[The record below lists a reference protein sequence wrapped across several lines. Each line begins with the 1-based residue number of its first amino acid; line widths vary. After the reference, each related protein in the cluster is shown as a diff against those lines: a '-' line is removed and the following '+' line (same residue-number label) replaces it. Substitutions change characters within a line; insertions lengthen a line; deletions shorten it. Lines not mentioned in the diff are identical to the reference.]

1 MKQTRRTFLQWLFG
15 LSQLNWLIG
24 LFNQGKLRAATPD
37 TKSGADPES
46 IDLRFLIFG
55 DWGRDG
61 QFHQTDVAT
70 QMGLAAAARKCRLI
84 ISVGDNFYDK
94 GVQTAADSQW
104 KSSFEE
110 IYTASSLAIPWYVI
124 LGNHDYKGRPG
135 AQLDYARTHPN
146 WKMPARYFSA
156 VEPITETEKIEF
168 FFIDTSPFVEE
179 YQTKEEMRDEIV
191 SQDTNAQVAW
201 LDQALSTSK
210 ATWKIVVGHHPIF
223 SGGSEHGD
231 QPELVQRINPLL
243 EKHGVPV
250 YFNGHDHD
258 LQHIVRGSIEYFNTG
273 AGSKVRPPGP
283 TEGSRFYQGTPGF
296 MAVSLGVEKMHVDV
310 IDYTGAL
317 LYQTDVKN
325 RVAAGV

>member
-15 LSQLNWLIG
+15 LSQLNWLVG
-24 LFNQGKLRAATPD
+24 WFNQGNLRAATPD
-37 TKSGADPES
+37 TRSGSGADQK
-46 IDLRFLIFG
+46 DLRFLIFG

-61 QFHQTDVAT
+61 QFHQTDVAE

-104 KSSFEE
+104 RSSFEE
-110 IYTASSLAIPWYVI
+110 IYTASSLAVPWYVI
-124 LGNHDYKGRPG
+124 LGNHDYKGRPE
-135 AQLDYARTHPN
+135 AQLDYAKAHPN

-156 VEPITETEKIEF
+156 LEPITETEKVEF

-179 YQTKEEMRDEIV
+179 YQTKEAMRDEIV
-191 SQDTNAQVAW
+191 SQDTNAQVEW

-210 ATWKIVVGHHPIF
+210 ATWKIVIGHHPIF

-231 QPELVQRINPLL
+231 QPELIQRINPLL
-243 EKHGVPV
+243 EKYGVPV

-325 RVAAGV
+325 RVAAEV

>member
-1 MKQTRRTFLQWLFG
+1 MKQTRRTFLQWLMG
-15 LSQLNWLIG
+15 LSQ
-24 LFNQGKLRAATPD
+24 FNVLVSFFTQGKLRAATLDGKGDPD
-37 TKSGADPES
+37 GEQR
-46 IDLRFLIFG
+46 DLRFLIFG

-70 QMGLAAAARKCRLI
+70 QMGLAAEARKCRLI

-94 GVQTAADSQW
+94 GVQTATDSQW

-110 IYTASSLAIPWYVI
+110 IYTASSLAVPWYVI

-135 AQLDYARTHPN
+135 AQLDYAKTHPN

-156 VEPITETEKIEF
+156 VEPITKTENVEF
-168 FFIDTSPFVEE
+168 FFIDTNPFVVE
-179 YQTKEEMRDEIV
+179 YRTKEGMRDEIV
-191 SQDTNAQVAW
+191 SQDTIAQVAW
-201 LDQALSTSK
+201 LDQALSNSK
-210 ATWKIVVGHHPIF
+210 ATWKIVIGHHPIF

-231 QPELVQRINPLL
+231 QPELIREINPLL
-243 EKHGVPV
+243 EKHGVPA

-258 LQHIVRGSIEYFNTG
+258 LQHIVRGSVEYFNTG

-283 TEGSRFYQGTPGF
+283 TEGSRFYKGTPGF

-317 LYQTDVKN
+317 LYKAEVKN

>member
-1 MKQTRRTFLQWLFG
+1 MKQTRRTFLQWLMG
-15 LSQLNWLIG
+15 LSQ
-24 LFNQGKLRAATPD
+24 FNVLVSFFTQGKLRAATLDGKGDPD
-37 TKSGADPES
+37 GEQR
-46 IDLRFLIFG
+46 DLRFLIFG

-94 GVQTAADSQW
+94 GVQTATDSQW

-110 IYTASSLAIPWYVI
+110 IYTASSLAVPWYAI

-135 AQLDYARTHPN
+135 AQLDYAKAHPN

-156 VEPITETEKIEF
+156 VEPITKTENVEF

-179 YQTKEEMRDEIV
+179 YRTKEGMRDEIV
-191 SQDTNAQVAW
+191 SQDTIAQVAW
-201 LDQALSTSK
+201 LDQALSNSK

-231 QPELVQRINPLL
+231 QPELIRDINPLL
-243 EKHGVPV
+243 EKHGVPA

-258 LQHIVRGSIEYFNTG
+258 LQHIVRGSVEYFNTG

-283 TEGSRFYQGTPGF
+283 TKGSRFYKGTPGF
-296 MAVSLGVEKMHVDV
+296 MAVSLGVEKMHVDIV
-310 IDYTGAL
+310 DYTGAL
-317 LYQTDVKN
+317 LYQAEVKN

>member
-1 MKQTRRTFLQWLFG
+1 MKQTRRTFLQWLMG
-15 LSQLNWLIG
+15 LSQ
-24 LFNQGKLRAATPD
+24 FNVLVSFFTQGKLRAATLDEKGGPD
-37 TKSGADPES
+37 GKQR
-46 IDLRFLIFG
+46 DLRFLIFG

-70 QMGLAAAARKCRLI
+70 QMGLATEARKCRLI

-94 GVQTAADSQW
+94 GVQTATDSQW

-110 IYTASSLAIPWYVI
+110 IYTASSLAVPWYVI

-135 AQLDYARTHPN
+135 AQLDYAKTHPN

-156 VEPITETEKIEF
+156 VEPITKTESVEF

-179 YQTKEEMRDEIV
+179 YRTKEGMRDEIV
-191 SQDTNAQVAW
+191 SQDTIAQVAW
-201 LDQALSTSK
+201 LDQALSNSK
-210 ATWKIVVGHHPIF
+210 ATWKIVIGHHPIF

-231 QPELVQRINPLL
+231 QPELIRDINPLL
-243 EKHGVPV
+243 EKHGVPA

-258 LQHIVRGSIEYFNTG
+258 LQHIVRGSVEYFNTG

-283 TEGSRFYQGTPGF
+283 TEGSRFYKGTPGF
-296 MAVSLGVEKMHVDV
+296 MAVSFGVEKMHVDI

-317 LYQTDVKN
+317 LYQAEVKN

>member
-1 MKQTRRTFLQWLFG
+1 MKQTRRTFLEWLLG
-15 LSQLNWLIG
+15 LSQLNL
-24 LFNQGKLRAATPD
+24 LVSFFKPAKLRAAAPD
-37 TKSGADPES
+37 TKSGRDAEQS
-46 IDLRFLIFG
+46 DLRFLIFG

-70 QMGLAAAARKCRLI
+70 QMGLAAAVRKCRFI

-94 GVQTAADSQW
+94 GVQTATDSQW
-104 KSSFEE
+104 KSSFEG

-124 LGNHDYKGRPG
+124 LGNHDYKGRPE
-135 AQLDYARTHPN
+135 AQLDYAKAHPD

-156 VEPITETEKIEF
+156 VEPITKTENAEF

-201 LDQALSTSK
+201 LDQALSNSK
-210 ATWKIVVGHHPIF
+210 ATWKIVIGHHPIF

-231 QPELVQRINPLL
+231 QPELVRDINPLL
-243 EKHGVPV
+243 EKHGVPA

-258 LQHIVRGSIEYFNTG
+258 LQHIVRGSVEYFNTG

-283 TEGSRFYQGTPGF
+283 TEGSRFYKGTPGF

-317 LYQTDVKN
+317 LYQAEVKN

>member
-1 MKQTRRTFLQWLFG
+1 MKQTRRTFLQWLLG
-15 LSQLNWLIG
+15 LSQLNL
-24 LFNQGKLRAATPD
+24 LVSFFKPGKLRAAAPD
-37 TKSGADPES
+37 TKSGRDAEQS
-46 IDLRFLIFG
+46 DLRFLIFG

-70 QMGLAAAARKCRLI
+70 QMGLAAAARKCRFI

-94 GVQTAADSQW
+94 GVQTATDSQW
-104 KSSFEE
+104 KSSFEG
-110 IYTASSLAIPWYVI
+110 IYTASSLAVPWYVI
-124 LGNHDYKGRPG
+124 LGNHDYKGRPE
-135 AQLDYARTHPN
+135 AQLDYAKAHPD

-156 VEPITETEKIEF
+156 VEPITKTENVEF

-201 LDQALSTSK
+201 LDQALSNSK
-210 ATWKIVVGHHPIF
+210 ATWKIVIGHHPIF

-231 QPELVQRINPLL
+231 QPELIRDINPLL
-243 EKHGVPV
+243 EKHGVPT

-258 LQHIVRGSIEYFNTG
+258 LQHIVRGSVEYFNTG

-283 TEGSRFYQGTPGF
+283 TEGSRFYKETPGF

-310 IDYTGAL
+310 IDYAGAL
-317 LYQTDVKN
+317 LYQAEVKN

>member
-1 MKQTRRTFLQWLFG
+1 VKQTRRTFLQWLLG
-15 LSQLNWLIG
+15 LSQLNVLLG
-24 LFNQGKLRAATPD
+24 FFNQGKLRAETPA
-37 TKSGADPES
+37 TKSA
-46 IDLRFLIFG
+46 IDAGKGEVRFLIFG

-70 QMGLAAAARKCRLI
+70 QIGLAAAPRKCRFI
-84 ISVGDNFYDK
+84 ISVGDNFYES
-94 GVQTAADSQW
+94 GVRTATDPQW
-104 KSSFEE
+104 KSSFED
-110 IYTASSLAIPWYVI
+110 IYTAPSLAVPWYVI
-124 LGNHDYKGRPG
+124 LGNHDYKGRPE
-135 AQLDYARTHPN
+135 AQLNYAKTHPN

-156 VEPITETEKIEF
+156 VEPITETEKLEL

-179 YQTKEEMRDEIV
+179 YQTKEGMRDEIV
-191 SQDTNAQVAW
+191 SQDTNAQLAW
-201 LDQALSTSK
+201 LDQTLSNSK
-210 ATWKIVVGHHPIF
+210 AAWKIVIGHHPIF

-231 QPELVQRINPLL
+231 QLELIRNINPLP
-243 EKHGVPV
+243 EKHAVSV

-258 LQHIVRGSIEYFNTG
+258 LQHIVRGSVEYFNTG

-283 TEGSRFYQGTPGF
+283 TEGSRFYKGTPGF

-317 LYQTDVKN
+317 LYQAEVKN

>member
-15 LSQLNWLIG
+15 LSQLNWLVG
-24 LFNQGKLRAATPD
+24 WFNQGNLRAATPD
-37 TKSGADPES
+37 TRSGSGADQK
-46 IDLRFLIFG
+46 DLRFLIFG

-61 QFHQTDVAT
+61 QFHQTDVAE

-104 KSSFEE
+104 RSSFEE
-110 IYTASSLAIPWYVI
+110 IYTASSLAVPWYVI
-124 LGNHDYKGRPG
+124 LGNHDYKGRPE
-135 AQLDYARTHPN
+135 AQLDYAKAHPN

-156 VEPITETEKIEF
+156 LEPITETEKVEF

-179 YQTKEEMRDEIV
+179 YQTKEAMRDEIV
-191 SQDTNAQVAW
+191 SQDTNAQVEW

-210 ATWKIVVGHHPIF
+210 ATWKIVIGHHPIF

-231 QPELVQRINPLL
+231 QPELIQRINPLL

-296 MAVSLGVEKMHVDV
+296 MAVSLGVDKMHVDV
-310 IDYTGAL
+310 IDYTGAV

-325 RVAAGV
+325 RVTAGV

>member
-1 MKQTRRTFLQWLFG
+1 
-15 LSQLNWLIG
+15 
-24 LFNQGKLRAATPD
+24 
-37 TKSGADPES
+37 
-46 IDLRFLIFG
+46 
-55 DWGRDG
+55 
-61 QFHQTDVAT
+61 
-70 QMGLAAAARKCRLI
+70 MGLAAAARKCRLI

-104 KSSFEE
+104 KSSFEG
-110 IYTASSLAIPWYVI
+110 IYTASSLAVPWYVI
-124 LGNHDYKGRPG
+124 LGNHDYKGRPE

-156 VEPITETEKIEF
+156 VEPITETEKVEF

-201 LDQALSTSK
+201 LDQALSTSI
-210 ATWKIVVGHHPIF
+210 ATWKIVIGHHPIF

-231 QPELVQRINPLL
+231 QPELIQRINPLL

-250 YFNGHDHD
+250 YFNRHDHD
-258 LQHIVRGSIEYFNTG
+258 LQDIVRGSVEYFNTG
-273 AGSKVRPPGP
+273 AGSKVQPPGP
-283 TEGSRFYQGTPGF
+283 TEGSRFYKGTPGF
-296 MAVSLGVEKMHVDV
+296 MAVSLGFEKMHVDV

-325 RVAAGV
+325 RVAAGA

>member
-1 MKQTRRTFLQWLFG
+1 MKQTRRTFLQWLLG
-15 LSQLNWLIG
+15 LSQLNL
-24 LFNQGKLRAATPD
+24 LVSFFNPGKLRAATSD
-37 TKSGADPES
+37 TKSGRGAEQS
-46 IDLRFLIFG
+46 DLRFLIFG
-55 DWGRDG
+55 DWGREG

-70 QMGLAAAARKCRLI
+70 QMGLAAAARKCRFI

-94 GVQTAADSQW
+94 GVQTATDSQW
-104 KSSFEE
+104 KSSFEG
-110 IYTASSLAIPWYVI
+110 IYTASSLAVPWYVI
-124 LGNHDYKGRPG
+124 LGNHDYKGRPE
-135 AQLDYARTHPN
+135 AQLDYAKAHPD

-156 VEPITETEKIEF
+156 VEPITKTENVEF

-179 YQTKEEMRDEIV
+179 YRTKEELRDEIV
-191 SQDTNAQVAW
+191 SQDTIAQVAW
-201 LDQALSTSK
+201 LDQALSNSK
-210 ATWKIVVGHHPIF
+210 ATWKIVIGHHPIF

-231 QPELVQRINPLL
+231 QPELVRDINPLL
-243 EKHGVPV
+243 EKHGVPA

-258 LQHIVRGSIEYFNTG
+258 LQHIVRGSVEYFNTG

-283 TEGSRFYQGTPGF
+283 TEGSRFYKETPGF

-317 LYQTDVKN
+317 LYQAEVKN

>member
-1 MKQTRRTFLQWLFG
+1 MKQTRRTFLQWLMG
-15 LSQLNWLIG
+15 LSQ
-24 LFNQGKLRAATPD
+24 FNVLVSFFTQGKLRAATLDGKGDPD
-37 TKSGADPES
+37 GEQR
-46 IDLRFLIFG
+46 DLRFLIFG

-70 QMGLAAAARKCRLI
+70 QMGLAAEARKCRLI

-94 GVQTAADSQW
+94 GVQTATDSQW

-110 IYTASSLAIPWYVI
+110 IYTASSLAVPWYVI
-124 LGNHDYKGRPG
+124 LGNHDYKGRPE
-135 AQLDYARTHPN
+135 AQLDYAKTHPN

-156 VEPITETEKIEF
+156 LEPITKTENVEF

-179 YQTKEEMRDEIV
+179 YRTKEGMRDQIV
-191 SQDTNAQVAW
+191 SQNTNAQVAW
-201 LDQALSTSK
+201 LDQALSNSK
-210 ATWKIVVGHHPIF
+210 ATWKIVIGHHPIF

-231 QPELVQRINPLL
+231 QPELIREINPLL
-243 EKHGVPV
+243 EKHGVPA

-258 LQHIVRGSIEYFNTG
+258 LQHIVRGSVEYFNTG

-283 TEGSRFYQGTPGF
+283 TEGSRFYKGTPGF

-310 IDYTGAL
+310 IDYTGVL
-317 LYQTDVKN
+317 LYQAEVKN
-325 RVAAGV
+325 RLAAGV

>member
-1 MKQTRRTFLQWLFG
+1 MG
-15 LSQLNWLIG
+15 LSQLNL
-24 LFNQGKLRAATPD
+24 LVSFFKPAKLRAAAPD
-37 TKSGADPES
+37 TKSGRDAEQS
-46 IDLRFLIFG
+46 DLRFLIFG
-55 DWGRDG
+55 DWGREG

-70 QMGLAAAARKCRLI
+70 QMGLAAATRKCRFI

-94 GVQTAADSQW
+94 GVQTATDSQW
-104 KSSFEE
+104 KSSFEG
-110 IYTASSLAIPWYVI
+110 IYTASSLAVPWYVI
-124 LGNHDYKGRPG
+124 LGNHDYKGRPE
-135 AQLDYARTHPN
+135 AQLDYAKAHPD
-146 WKMPARYFSA
+146 WRMPARYFSA
-156 VEPITETEKIEF
+156 VEPITKTENVEF

-191 SQDTNAQVAW
+191 SQDTNTQVAW
-201 LDQALSTSK
+201 LDQALSNSK
-210 ATWKIVVGHHPIF
+210 ATWKIVIGHHPIF

-231 QPELVQRINPLL
+231 QPELVRDINPLL
-243 EKHGVPV
+243 EKHGVPA

-258 LQHIVRGSIEYFNTG
+258 LQHIVRGSVEYFNTG

-283 TEGSRFYQGTPGF
+283 TQGSRFYKGTPGF

-317 LYQTDVKN
+317 LYQAEVKN

>member
-15 LSQLNWLIG
+15 LSQLNWLVG
-24 LFNQGKLRAATPD
+24 WFNQGNLRAATPD
-37 TKSGADPES
+37 TKSGSGADQK
-46 IDLRFLIFG
+46 DLRFLIFG

-61 QFHQTDVAT
+61 QFHQTDVAE
-70 QMGLAAAARKCRLI
+70 QMGLAAAAKKCRLI

-104 KSSFEE
+104 RSSFEE
-110 IYTASSLAIPWYVI
+110 IYTASSLAVPWYVI
-124 LGNHDYKGRPG
+124 LGNHDYKGRPE
-135 AQLDYARTHPN
+135 AQLDYAKAHPN

-156 VEPITETEKIEF
+156 LEPITETEEVEF

-179 YQTKEEMRDEIV
+179 YQTKEAMRDEIV
-191 SQDTNAQVAW
+191 SQDTNAQVEW

-210 ATWKIVVGHHPIF
+210 ATWKIVIGHHPIF

-231 QPELVQRINPLL
+231 QPELIQRINPLL

>member
-1 MKQTRRTFLQWLFG
+1 MKQTRRTFLEWLLG
-15 LSQLNWLIG
+15 LSQLNL
-24 LFNQGKLRAATPD
+24 LVSFFKPAKLRAAAPD
-37 TKSGADPES
+37 TKSGRDAEQS
-46 IDLRFLIFG
+46 DLRFLIFG
-55 DWGRDG
+55 DWGREG

-70 QMGLAAAARKCRLI
+70 QMGLAAATRKCRFI

-94 GVQTAADSQW
+94 GVQTATDSQW
-104 KSSFEE
+104 KSSFEG
-110 IYTASSLAIPWYVI
+110 IYTASSLAVPWYVI
-124 LGNHDYKGRPG
+124 LGNHDYKGRPE
-135 AQLDYARTHPN
+135 AQLDYAKAHPD

-156 VEPITETEKIEF
+156 VEPITKTENVEF

-201 LDQALSTSK
+201 LDQALSNSK
-210 ATWKIVVGHHPIF
+210 ATWKIVIGHHPIF

-231 QPELVQRINPLL
+231 QPELIREINPLL
-243 EKHGVPV
+243 EKHGVPA

-258 LQHIVRGSIEYFNTG
+258 LQHIVRGSVEYFNTG

-283 TEGSRFYQGTPGF
+283 TEGSRFYKGTPGF

-317 LYQTDVKN
+317 LYQAEVKN
-325 RVAAGV
+325 TVAAGV